1 MRPTLR
7 TSRLLLAPLEDRG
20 LNANPVPL
28 QTVAEVIARSSHTFQ
43 TSGRGLWSLRPDR
56 RLPLIGVCGRSLF
69 EHGEGVELLY
79 SLTHPSASSPAW
91 MRPSPSPPDRPQHLP
106 LLHHPPQAC
115 SFQAPV
121 AQWIKQRTSNSSGPV
136 QAGPSPSISPGQRLA
151 PVRRRPSQTSLVRAV
166 GSQLGSQP
174 AMIQLLAGKV
184 GTIRSGGGPALQPR
198 YGSDQWWRASRF
210 PRDRQGPT
218 GPDSG

>member
-7 TSRLLLAPLEDRG
+7 TSRLLLAPLEDRD

-43 TSGRGLWSLRPDR
+43 TSGQGLWSLRLTADS
-56 RLPLIGVCGRSLF
+56 PLMGVCGRSPF

-79 SLTHPSASSPAW
+79 SLTPSLRLLTRLGATPAPRLQVGPNTYPCFTI
-91 MRPSPSPPDRPQHLP
+91 RPRPAPSR
-106 LLHHPPQAC
+106 
-115 SFQAPV
+115 PV
-121 AQWIKQRTSNSSGPV
+121 AQWIEQRTSNSSGPV
-136 QAGPSPSISPGQRLA
+136 QARPSPSISPGQRLA

-166 GSQLGSQP
+166 GSQFGSQP

-184 GTIRSGGGPALQPR
+184 GTITSGGGPALQPR